1 MTKQEIVHLLKTN
14 DKAVCRALVVLTER
28 QTTDE
33 KRDENTKY
41 ANGRGYRPCHARMGT
56 SMSEFYLRAGFL
68 SPKQIAYW
76 RRPMKGGKM
85 RIEIYAGQL
94 LEIAAEKAKKAITI
108 PVQATTPAPKTVQWT
123 NEDNKRWAEY
133 KNEFAALE
141 AEQERQAFESKMNRE
156 MSGW

>member
-14 DKAVCRALVVLTER
+14 DKAICRALVVLTER

-33 KRDENTKY
+33 KLAETTKY
-41 ANGRGYRPCHARMGT
+41 HNGRGYRPCHARMGT
-56 SMSEFYLRAGFL
+56 SMSQFFLRAGFL
-68 SPKQIAYW
+68 SPKQIGYW

-94 LEIAAEKAKKAITI
+94 LEIAAEKAAKAMKL
-108 PVQATTPAPKTVQWT
+108 PQPQQQSLPQWT

-133 KNEFAALE
+133 KNEFASLE
-141 AEQERQAFESKMNRE
+141 AEQERAAYECKYRE
-156 MSGW
+156 MSGR